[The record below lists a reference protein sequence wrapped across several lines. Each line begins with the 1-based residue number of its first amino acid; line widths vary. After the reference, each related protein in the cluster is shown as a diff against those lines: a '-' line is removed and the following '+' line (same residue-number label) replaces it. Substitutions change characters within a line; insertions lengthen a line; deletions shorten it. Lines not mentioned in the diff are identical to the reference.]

1 MVKLIKK
8 ETRKS
13 YLGQD
18 FFYLASVNQLN
29 SCQKLPIELTAKVAV
44 IWRLSSTPYI
54 GTFLEPLKLKV
65 YFPGKAYDK
74 KV

>member
-13 YLGQD
+13 YLGKD

-44 IWRLSSTPYI
+44 I
-54 GTFLEPLKLKV
+54 
-65 YFPGKAYDK
+65 
-74 KV
+74 

>member
-13 YLGQD
+13 YLGKD

-29 SCQKLPIELTAKVAV
+29 LCQKLPIELTAKIAV
-44 IWRLSSTPYI
+44 I
-54 GTFLEPLKLKV
+54 
-65 YFPGKAYDK
+65 
-74 KV
+74 